1 MTGLQNW
8 GQASDFTPRQPR
20 ESQRII
26 LVGKLGCLSPNFAR
40 RQHSSPQLLYFLLL
54 ALTAYPANPPIDFNH
69 PRELKLPATDLPT
82 QPTKTLRLAN
92 WNIDH
97 GANLETISSELQ
109 RAAPDLC
116 LLQEVDWN
124 DARSGSQ
131 DIAQL
136 LAQKLHLNMSYG
148 IEFQEL
154 SQSKNADAFIGQATL
169 TRLPIR
175 RSRVLRF
182 ARQSGFWKPH
192 SWLPSSMPFMQRRL
206 GSRIA
211 LVTDLEFNGKLLV
224 VYNAHLESRSM
235 GLIQAAQL
243 DEMLADLQQYP
254 TNTAAIIGGDLNSKY
269 FPSIF
274 LRKLE
279 REGFRSALGEQVRR
293 THKIAMA
300 LDWIF
305 ARGPFKWQD
314 GAVRRDIKGS
324 DHYPIYAQ
332 LSAN

>member
-1 MTGLQNW
+1 
-8 GQASDFTPRQPR
+8 
-20 ESQRII
+20 
-26 LVGKLGCLSPNFAR
+26 
-40 RQHSSPQLLYFLLL
+40 
-54 ALTAYPANPPIDFNH
+54 
-69 PRELKLPATDLPT
+69 
-82 QPTKTLRLAN
+82 
-92 WNIDH
+92 
-97 GANLETISSELQ
+97 
-109 RAAPDLC
+109 
-116 LLQEVDWN
+116 
-124 DARSGSQ
+124 
-131 DIAQL
+131 
-136 LAQKLHLNMSYG
+136 MSYG
-148 IEFQEL
+148 IEFEEL

-192 SWLPSSMPFMQRRL
+192 SWLPSSLPFMQRRL

-243 DEMLADLQQYP
+243 DEILADLKEYP
-254 TNTAAIIGGDLNSKY
+254 PNTAAIIGGDLNSKY

-305 ARGPFKWQD
+305 ARGPLQWQD